1 MKHRNQMDVPVKTF
15 THWEQTKEG
24 SMPLSIE
31 TQLHNLQMLSI
42 SPLHHLHLMNFL
54 QHVERHEIQIKISQI
69 SSTFIH
75 SSQKHPFWLPTSPK
89 SPASLDIGLW
99 CPASPHQLV
108 DSLCWKNCWKSHS
121 RREMGKWP
129 VWQPKEVFCF
139 FGEFSGDFREIPSW
153 YTDHRCKK
161 KDLCSAGP

>member
-69 SSTFIH
+69 SSTFIL
-75 SSQKHPFWLPTSPK
+75 SSRKHPF
-89 SPASLDIGLW
+89 
-99 CPASPHQLV
+99 
-108 DSLCWKNCWKSHS
+108 
-121 RREMGKWP
+121 
-129 VWQPKEVFCF
+129 
-139 FGEFSGDFREIPSW
+139 
-153 YTDHRCKK
+153 
-161 KDLCSAGP
+161 